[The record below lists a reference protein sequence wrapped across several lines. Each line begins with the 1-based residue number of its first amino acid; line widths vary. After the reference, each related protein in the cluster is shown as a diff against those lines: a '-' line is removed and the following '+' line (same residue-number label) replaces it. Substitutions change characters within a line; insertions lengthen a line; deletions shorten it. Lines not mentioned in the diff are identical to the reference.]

1 MASSSLPQHIQ
12 QQQQQLPQQ
21 ETDQQQ
27 HEPVP
32 RQETDQQ
39 QVQDVAASEERT
51 VTSARVHGELPLSA
65 AAGVFHRLVGQPSVE
80 SMSEGEDDAFYS
92 SPQLYQLPSD
102 ALEVSM
108 HELSFLALP
117 SQSNVYGM
125 SAISYQDTN
134 MLLVATLRG
143 EIYKLEYDQRSLRP
157 SLKPVTFCYIPG
169 AM

>member
-1 MASSSLPQHIQ
+1 MASPNLPQHIQ
-12 QQQQQLPQQ
+12 QQQQQLPLQQTEQQQ
-21 ETDQQQ
+21 EQLSLQQ
-27 HEPVP
+27 
-32 RQETDQQ
+32 TNQQ
-39 QVQDVAASEERT
+39 QVQDVATNEEHT
-51 VTSARVHGELPLSA
+51 VPSAKVHGELPLSA
-65 AAGVFHRLVGQPSVE
+65 TAGVFHRLVGQPSVE

-92 SPQLYQLPSD
+92 SPQLYQLSSD

-157 SLKPVTFCYIPG
+157 SLKPVTFSYIPG

>member
-1 MASSSLPQHIQ
+1 MASPSLPQHIQ
-12 QQQQQLPQQ
+12 QQQLPLQQ
-21 ETDQQQ
+21 TDQQQ
-27 HEPVP
+27 HKQAP
-32 RQETDQQ
+32 REQTDQQ
-39 QVQDVAASEERT
+39 QVQDAASEEHT
-51 VTSARVHGELPLSA
+51 VTSARVHGDVPLSA

-102 ALEVSM
+102 ALDVSM

-157 SLKPVTFCYIPG
+157 SLKPVTFSYIPG

>member
-1 MASSSLPQHIQ
+1 MASPSLPQHIQ
-12 QQQQQLPQQ
+12 QQQLPLQQ
-21 ETDQQQ
+21 TDQQQ
-27 HEPVP
+27 HKQAP
-32 RQETDQQ
+32 REQTDQQ
-39 QVQDVAASEERT
+39 QVQDAASEEHT
-51 VTSARVHGELPLSA
+51 VTSARVHGDVPLSA

-102 ALEVSM
+102 ALDVSM